1 LNLRIW
7 RNRKALIKTKA
18 SESRSLCEVAA
29 IIGEHLQGLPSH
41 PDNQVPGLYLGN
53 DLSQGKRR
61 SPLNA
66 EVKIIAG
73 SEGDHFFA
81 LSVLFWTS
89 IRLAYQGQLLQ
100 KF

>member
-29 IIGEHLQGLPSH
+29 IIGEHLQGLQSH

-89 IRLAYQGQLLQ
+89 IRLAYQG
-100 KF
+100 